1 MEEEAEAGTG
11 GCFDLTH
18 PIRPTR
24 QSRSA
29 AGPTPAPNYLGRKL
43 SSEFHVRETD
53 GGVRHGQQGSQQ
65 HQRAPAGEE
74 SGHFGGGMK

>member
-1 MEEEAEAGTG
+1 MAGTG
-11 GCFDLTH
+11 GCFDLARRRRL
-18 PIRPTR
+18 IGFEGRVEVR
-24 QSRSA
+24 ELRGVR
-29 AGPTPAPNYLGRKL
+29 GPSSLGRKW

-74 SGHFGGGMK
+74 SGHKM